1 MMLKTLVMAATS
13 SRMAPHILSA
23 DGNFDAV
30 YKGSQLVSKERRLLW
45 HFQYVFKAGKVL
57 SVTVQPK
64 AGRWKKQAYFAK
76 SVYIL

>member
-1 MMLKTLVMAATS
+1 M
-13 SRMAPHILSA
+13 
-23 DGNFDAV
+23 

-45 HFQYVFKAGKVL
+45 HFLHVFKAGKVL